1 MAFASFI
8 VAAASYLLGSIPTGW
23 LLMRIF
29 YKQDIRAMG
38 SGNIGA
44 TNVLRAA
51 GKGLGALTFLLDVF
65 KGAAA
70 VYLGGLLGTYLAPQ
84 IPLHSMQALAA
95 LCAVLGHVFPA
106 WLGFRG
112 GKGVATGFGVFLVAA
127 PLAALGAIALFAVIL
142 LISRY
147 VSLSSIF
154 ATLSFPILAWF
165 LVPDHSAF
173 FVSAQIAV
181 SLLIVV
187 KHHAN
192 VNRLLNGTESR
203 IGAGKPA

>member
-1 MAFASFI
+1 M
-8 VAAASYLLGSIPTGW
+8 
-23 LLMRIF
+23 
-29 YKQDIRAMG
+29 
-38 SGNIGA
+38 
-44 TNVLRAA
+44 
-51 GKGLGALTFLLDVF
+51 
-65 KGAAA
+65 
-70 VYLGGLLGTYLAPQ
+70 
-84 IPLHSMQALAA
+84 
-95 LCAVLGHVFPA
+95 
-106 WLGFRG
+106 
-112 GKGVATGFGVFLVAA
+112 VAA